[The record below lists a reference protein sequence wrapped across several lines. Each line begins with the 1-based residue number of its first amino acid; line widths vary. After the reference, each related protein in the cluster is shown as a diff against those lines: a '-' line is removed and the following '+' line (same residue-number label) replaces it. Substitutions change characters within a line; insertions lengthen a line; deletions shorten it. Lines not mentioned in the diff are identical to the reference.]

1 MRLST
6 VHQFPTLDTLKSH
19 LDVVLSYQL
28 WVTLLEQG
36 LGQVS
41 SREFGESALGLWGL
55 KCLVSPCWRR
65 KKLEKSFHWPCVSA
79 AAVLSYLDKVQMS
92 QVLFEHSA
100 GVDDVPR
107 LAGLTLPINT
117 AEPFQKE
124 KSTASN

>member
-41 SREFGESALGLWGL
+41 SREFGESALGL
-55 KCLVSPCWRR
+55 
-65 KKLEKSFHWPCVSA
+65 
-79 AAVLSYLDKVQMS
+79 
-92 QVLFEHSA
+92 
-100 GVDDVPR
+100 
-107 LAGLTLPINT
+107 
-117 AEPFQKE
+117 
-124 KSTASN
+124 